1 MVRRYGASVLCGDPK
16 FLAIVFERREHW
28 LQEYSLDVR
37 AEQIR
42 PQAERAFRQGD
53 YAKAAELYGLM
64 RERLS
69 PAEAKKLAFAE
80 GRRER

>member
-1 MVRRYGASVLCGDPK
+1 M
-16 FLAIVFERREHW
+16 
-28 LQEYSLDVR
+28 R
-37 AEQIR
+37 AKQIR
-42 PQAERAFRQGD
+42 PRAESAFRRGD

-80 GRRER
+80 GRRMG

>member
-1 MVRRYGASVLCGDPK
+1 M
-16 FLAIVFERREHW
+16 
-28 LQEYSLDVR
+28 R

-42 PQAERAFRQGD
+42 PQAESAFRRGD
-53 YAKAAELYGLM
+53 YAKAAELCGLM

-80 GRRER
+80 ARCAG